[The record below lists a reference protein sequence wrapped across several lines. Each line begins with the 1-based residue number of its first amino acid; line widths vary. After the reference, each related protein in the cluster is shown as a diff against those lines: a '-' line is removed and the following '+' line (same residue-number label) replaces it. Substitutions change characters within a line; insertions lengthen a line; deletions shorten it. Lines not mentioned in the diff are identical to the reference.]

1 MKARD
6 LAAAILALPQ
16 AQQEL
21 EVVAMEEI
29 WAYAVSEP
37 RLTYLDG
44 ARFRVFQTD
53 QVFQFDGPPSHRRSA
68 GTRDDPPARLR
79 SAAEQ
84 RAPGPFD

>member
-6 LAAAILALPQ
+6 LAASILALPQ

-44 ARFRVFQTD
+44 EGKEADTGEAVIALWAK
-53 QVFQFDGPPSHRRSA
+53 H
-68 GTRDDPPARLR
+68 
-79 SAAEQ
+79 
-84 RAPGPFD
+84 